1 MSKPT
6 PGIVQ
11 YLKIKAAHKNELLF
25 YRMGDFYEL
34 FFEDAKKAASLLNIT
49 LTARGKLDGE
59 PIAMAGVPFH
69 AADQYLAR
77 LLKLGESV
85 AICEQVGDVNAKGP
99 VKRKVVKI
107 LTPGTVTE
115 EALVDDQRESIV
127 LAVNFHKTIIGI
139 ASINL
144 TNGSFVLS
152 EFKSFT
158 ECLTEI
164 TRIKPQE
171 ILIAQEFYDDNSDE
185 ISELKL
191 LAKLQLQPPW
201 HFDIA
206 TASNDLCQQFKTQDL
221 SGFGCD
227 KVKVAIGA
235 AGCALNYVKSTQL
248 ANIPYL
254 NTISLGQSEKH
265 IKIDSASRRNLEIE
279 TNLSGGTK
287 NTLLHVLNHCAT
299 MMGSRML
306 RQFLA
311 TPLRDYQT
319 IEQRQKTV
327 ATILNLDLSSNIHFL
342 LKQIGDIERI
352 LARIGLMS
360 ARPRDLSRLRDA
372 LIIFPQLISILPTS
386 ECSHI
391 NQLANNIGQYPDFCE
406 LLSKAIVENP
416 AKMLRDGNV
425 IKAGFNSELDE
436 IRNLELNAG
445 QFLSQLEAREQQR
458 TGLNLK
464 VNYNRVHGYYIEI
477 SRLHSDK
484 APDDYIRKQTL
495 KSVERF
501 ITPELKEYEVK
512 ILSAKE
518 QALTIEKRLYQ
529 QILQTLQQ
537 SINELL
543 ASSKAIA
550 ELDVLTCFAERAA
563 TLDLVCPELVGF
575 TTIDIVDGRH
585 LVVEEIAQHEF
596 ISNDVSLN
604 SETSMLIVTGP
615 NMGGKSTYM
624 RQIALIVI
632 LAHTGCFVPAT
643 KATIGVIDQI
653 FTRIGASDDLAS
665 GRSTFMVEMTETANI
680 LNNASE
686 KSLVLLDEIGR
697 GTSTFDGLSLAHAT
711 AQTMAKLK
719 SLTLFSTHYFELTSL
734 AEQFS
739 NIKNVHLGATEYG
752 EQIVFLHAVKDGPA
766 NQSFGLHV
774 AALAGVPNSVIILAK
789 KYLSQLVENDTDLK
803 PKYSQQIPSIPQP
816 SLAETILEQL
826 KTLDLDSLTAK
837 EALDFLYQLKQKL

>member
-1 MSKPT
+1 
-6 PGIVQ
+6 
-11 YLKIKAAHKNELLF
+11 
-25 YRMGDFYEL
+25 
-34 FFEDAKKAASLLNIT
+34 
-49 LTARGKLDGE
+49 
-59 PIAMAGVPFH
+59 
-69 AADQYLAR
+69 
-77 LLKLGESV
+77 
-85 AICEQVGDVNAKGP
+85 
-99 VKRKVVKI
+99 
-107 LTPGTVTE
+107 
-115 EALVDDQRESIV
+115 
-127 LAVNFHKTIIGI
+127 
-139 ASINL
+139 
-144 TNGSFVLS
+144 
-152 EFKSFT
+152 
-158 ECLTEI
+158 
-164 TRIKPQE
+164 
-171 ILIAQEFYDDNSDE
+171 
-185 ISELKL
+185 
-191 LAKLQLQPPW
+191 
-201 HFDIA
+201 
-206 TASNDLCQQFKTQDL
+206 
-221 SGFGCD
+221 
-227 KVKVAIGA
+227 
-235 AGCALNYVKSTQL
+235 
-248 ANIPYL
+248 
-254 NTISLGQSEKH
+254 
-265 IKIDSASRRNLEIE
+265 
-279 TNLSGGTK
+279 
-287 NTLLHVLNHCAT
+287 
-299 MMGSRML
+299 
-306 RQFLA
+306 
-311 TPLRDYQT
+311 
-319 IEQRQKTV
+319 
-327 ATILNLDLSSNIHFL
+327 
-342 LKQIGDIERI
+342 
-352 LARIGLMS
+352 MS

-436 IRNLELNAG
+436 IRNLEANAG

-537 SINELL
+537 SINQLL

-719 SLTLFSTHYFELTSL
+719 ALTLFSTHYFELTSL

-752 EQIVFLHAVKDGPA
+752 EQIVFLHAVKAGPA

-789 KYLSQLVENDTDLK
+789 KYLSQLVENDADLK

-826 KTLDLDSLTAK
+826 KTVDLDSLTAK